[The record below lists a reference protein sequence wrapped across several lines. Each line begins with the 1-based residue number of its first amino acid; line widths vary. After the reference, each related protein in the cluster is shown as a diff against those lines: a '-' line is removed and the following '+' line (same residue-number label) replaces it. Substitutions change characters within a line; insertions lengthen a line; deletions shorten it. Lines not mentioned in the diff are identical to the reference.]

1 MSSNIDNKENK
12 EIKIALVAGEESG
25 DQLGASLIKDLKR
38 IFPSSSFIG
47 VGGRKMQEEGLNSF
61 FEMKKISVMGIL
73 EPLMKI
79 SELLNLRKELK
90 EYLSVEAPDI
100 FIGIDSPDFNLSVSK
115 HLKRQEIKTVQYVSP
130 SIWAWRKGRIK
141 TIEKS
146 VDKVLTLFPFELLAY
161 SESPV
166 EASFVGHPLA
176 HKIPRVLN
184 KESIRNTKFHLNEGK
199 KMIALLPGSRKSE
212 VKMIGEVLLKT
223 AKLIK
228 ELEENACFFMPLAD
242 IGHKELIPNWQDY
255 PWVNFSEKNAQ
266 DVLAGSHLGIVT
278 SGTASLEAA
287 LFKTP
292 VVVVYKTSWI
302 TYLLVK
308 PLLRIKQFSLPNLL
322 AGSSILPELL
332 QYEVTDK
339 NLFNAYK
346 DLENNFSFDNSI
358 APFEKIH
365 LELIADGP
373 DTAAKVIADMI

>member
-1 MSSNIDNKENK
+1 MSSNVDSKENK
-12 EIKIALVAGEESG
+12 KIKIALVAGEESG
-25 DQLGASLIKDLKR
+25 DQLGASLIKDLKS

-47 VGGRKMQEEGLNSF
+47 VGGRRMQQEGLDSF
-61 FEMKKISVMGIL
+61 FEMRKISVMGII
-73 EPLMKI
+73 EPLLKI
-79 SELLNLRKELK
+79 SELLTLRKKLK
-90 EYLSVEAPDI
+90 EYLSAEAPDI
-100 FIGIDSPDFNLSVSK
+100 FIGIDSPDFNLAISR
-115 HLKRQEIKTVQYVSP
+115 HLKMQKIKTVQYVSP

-176 HKIPRVLN
+176 HKIPMDFNKKEIRNNKFLIN
-184 KESIRNTKFHLNEGK
+184 KE

-228 ELEENACFFMPLAD
+228 DLEEDVCFFMPLAD
-242 IGHKELIPNWQDY
+242 IGHKELIPNWEDY
-255 PWVNFSEKNAQ
+255 PWVKFSEKNSQ
-266 DVLAGSHLGIVT
+266 DVLAASHVGIVT

-292 VVVVYKTSWI
+292 VIVVYKTSWI

-339 NLFNAYK
+339 KLFNAYK
-346 DLENNFSFDNSI
+346 DLESNSSHHAI
-358 APFEKIH
+358 AAFEKIH
-365 LELIADGP
+365 SELKANGP
-373 DTAAKVIADMI
+373 DTAAKVIAGMI

>member
-146 VDKVLTLFPFELLAY
+146 VDRVLTLFPFELLAY
-161 SESPV
+161 SESTV

-176 HKIPRVLN
+176 HKIPIDLN
-184 KESIRNTKFHLNEGK
+184 KVELRNKKFHLDKE

-212 VKMIGEVLLKT
+212 VKMIGEILLKT
-223 AKLIK
+223 ASLIK
-228 ELEENACFFMPLAD
+228 DSDEDTKFFMPLAD
-242 IGHKELIPNWQDY
+242 IRHKELIPNWEDY
-255 PWVNFSEKNAQ
+255 PWVTFSEKNAQ
-266 DVLAGSHLGIVT
+266 DVLSASHLGIVT

-292 VVVVYKTSWI
+292 VIVVYKTSWI

-322 AGSSILPELL
+322 AGSAILPELL

-339 NLFNAYK
+339 NLFKAYK
-346 DLENNFSFDNSI
+346 DLKNNNSNNLL
-358 APFEKIH
+358 AAFEKIH
-365 LELIADGP
+365 SELKADGP

>member
-1 MSSNIDNKENK
+1 MSSNVDSKENK
-12 EIKIALVAGEESG
+12 KIKIALVAGEESG

-47 VGGRKMQEEGLNSF
+47 VGGRKMQQEGLDSF
-61 FEMKKISVMGIL
+61 FEMKKISVMGII
-73 EPLMKI
+73 EPLLKI
-79 SELLNLRKELK
+79 SELLTLRKKLK
-90 EYLSVEAPDI
+90 EYLSAEAPDI
-100 FIGIDSPDFNLSVSK
+100 FIGIDSPDFNLAISR
-115 HLKRQEIKTVQYVSP
+115 HLKMQKIKTVQYVSP

-161 SESPV
+161 SESSV

-184 KESIRNTKFHLNEGK
+184 KESIRNAKFHLNDGE

-242 IGHKELIPNWQDY
+242 IDHKELIPNWQDY

-292 VVVVYKTSWI
+292 VVVAYKTNWI

-346 DLENNFSFDNSI
+346 DLASNSSDHAI
-358 APFEKIH
+358 VAFEKIH
-365 LELIADGP
+365 SELKANGP
-373 DTAAKVIADMI
+373 DTAAKVIAEMI

>member
-1 MSSNIDNKENK
+1 MSSNVDSKENK
-12 EIKIALVAGEESG
+12 KIKIALVAGEESG

-47 VGGRKMQEEGLNSF
+47 VGGRKMQQEGLDSF
-61 FEMKKISVMGIL
+61 FEMKKISVMGII
-73 EPLMKI
+73 EPLLKI
-79 SELLNLRKELK
+79 SELLTLRKKLK
-90 EYLSVEAPDI
+90 EYLSAEAPDI
-100 FIGIDSPDFNLSVSK
+100 FIGIDSPDFNLAISR
-115 HLKRQEIKTVQYVSP
+115 HLKMQKIKTVQYVSP

-161 SESPV
+161 SESSV

>member
-146 VDKVLTLFPFELLAY
+146 VDRVLTLFPFELLAY

-176 HKIPRVLN
+176 HKIPIDLN
-184 KESIRNTKFHLNEGK
+184 KVELRNKKFHLDKE

-212 VKMIGEVLLKT
+212 VKMIGEILLKT
-223 AKLIK
+223 ASLIK
-228 ELEENACFFMPLAD
+228 DSDEDTKFFMPLAD
-242 IGHKELIPNWQDY
+242 IRHKELIPNWEDY
-255 PWVNFSEKNAQ
+255 PWVTFSEKNAQ
-266 DVLAGSHLGIVT
+266 DVLSASHLGIVT

-292 VVVVYKTSWI
+292 AIVVYKTSWI
-302 TYLLVK
+302 NYLLVK

-322 AGSSILPELL
+322 AGSAILPELL

-339 NLFNAYK
+339 NLFKAYK
-346 DLENNFSFDNSI
+346 DLKNNNSNNLL
-358 APFEKIH
+358 AAFEKIH
-365 LELIADGP
+365 SELKADGP

>member
-90 EYLSVEAPDI
+90 EYLSVETPDI

-176 HKIPRVLN
+176 HKIPIDLN
-184 KESIRNTKFHLNEGK
+184 KVELRNKKFHLDKE

-212 VKMIGEVLLKT
+212 VKMIGEILLKT
-223 AKLIK
+223 ASLIK
-228 ELEENACFFMPLAD
+228 DSDDDTKFFMPLAD
-242 IGHKELIPNWQDY
+242 IRHKELIPNWEDY
-255 PWVNFSEKNAQ
+255 PWVTFSEKNAQ
-266 DVLAGSHLGIVT
+266 DVLSASHLGIVT

-292 VVVVYKTSWI
+292 VIVVYKTSWI

-322 AGSSILPELL
+322 AGSAILPELL

-339 NLFNAYK
+339 NLFKAYK
-346 DLENNFSFDNSI
+346 DLKNNNSNNLL
-358 APFEKIH
+358 AAFEKIH
-365 LELIADGP
+365 SELKADGP

>member
-1 MSSNIDNKENK
+1 MSSNIDSKEIK
-12 EIKIALVAGEESG
+12 KIKIALVAGEESG

-47 VGGRKMQEEGLNSF
+47 VGGRKMQQEGLDSF
-61 FEMKKISVMGIL
+61 FEMKKISVMGIF

-79 SELLNLRKELK
+79 SELLTLRKELK

-100 FIGIDSPDFNLSVSK
+100 FIGIDSPDFNLAISR
-115 HLKRQEIKTVQYVSP
+115 HLKMQKIKTVQYVSP

-141 TIEKS
+141 TIERS
-146 VDKVLTLFPFELLAY
+146 VDKVLTLFPFELLAN
-161 SESPV
+161 SVSPV

-176 HKIPRVLN
+176 HKIPTELN
-184 KESIRNTKFHLNEGK
+184 KKEIRNNKFHVNKEN
-199 KMIALLPGSRKSE
+199 MIALLPGSRKSE
-212 VKMIGEVLLKT
+212 VKMIGEVLLKAT
-223 AKLIK
+223 KLIK
-228 ELEENACFFMPLAD
+228 DLEEDVCFFMPLAD
-242 IGHKELIPNWQDY
+242 IGHKELIPNWEDY
-255 PWVNFSEKNAQ
+255 PWVKFSEKNAQ
-266 DVLAGSHLGIVT
+266 DVLAASHLGIVT

-292 VVVVYKTSWI
+292 VIVVYKTSWI

-346 DLENNFSFDNSI
+346 ALENNSSHHAI
-358 APFEKIH
+358 AAFEKIH
-365 LELIADGP
+365 SELKADGP
-373 DTAAKVIADMI
+373 DTAAKVIAEMI

>member
-61 FEMKKISVMGIL
+61 FEMKKISVMGVL

-100 FIGIDSPDFNLSVSK
+100 FIGIDSPDFNLSISK

-146 VDKVLTLFPFELLAY
+146 VDRVLTLFPFELLAY
-161 SESPV
+161 SESSV

-176 HKIPRVLN
+176 HKIPTDLNKVELRNKKFRLN
-184 KESIRNTKFHLNEGK
+184 KE

-212 VKMIGEVLLKT
+212 VKMIGEILLKT
-223 AKLIK
+223 ASLIK
-228 ELEENACFFMPLAD
+228 DSDEDTKFFMPLAD
-242 IGHKELIPNWQDY
+242 IRHKELIPNWEDY
-255 PWVNFSEKNAQ
+255 PWVTFSEKNAQ
-266 DVLAGSHLGIVT
+266 DVLSASHLGIVT

-292 VVVVYKTSWI
+292 AIVVYKTSWI
-302 TYLLVK
+302 NYLLVK

-322 AGSSILPELL
+322 SDSAILPELL

-339 NLFNAYK
+339 NLFKAYK
-346 DLENNFSFDNSI
+346 DLKNNNSNNLL
-358 APFEKIH
+358 AAFEKIH
-365 LELIADGP
+365 LELKADGP

>member
-1 MSSNIDNKENK
+1 MLSNIDNKENK
-12 EIKIALVAGEESG
+12 KIKIALVAGEESG
-25 DQLGASLIKDLKR
+25 DQLGASLIKDLKQ

-73 EPLMKI
+73 EPLMKL

-90 EYLSVEAPDI
+90 EYLTAEAPDI
-100 FIGIDSPDFNLSVSK
+100 FIGIDSPDFNLSISRY
-115 HLKRQEIKTVQYVSP
+115 LKKQEIKTVQYVSP

-141 TIEKS
+141 TVEKS

-161 SESPV
+161 SESSV
-166 EASFVGHPLA
+166 ETSFVGHPLA
-176 HKIPRVLN
+176 HKIPMDLN
-184 KESIRNTKFHLNEGK
+184 KAEIRNKDFNLDKE
-199 KMIALLPGSRKSE
+199 KMVALLPGSRKSE

-228 ELEENACFFMPLAD
+228 EKEKDTTFFMPLAD
-242 IGHKELIPNWQDY
+242 IRHRELISNWTDY
-255 PWVNFSEKNAQ
+255 PWVKFSEKNAQ
-266 DVLAGSHLGIVT
+266 EVLAASHFGIVT

-292 VVVVYKTSWI
+292 VIVVYKTSWI

-322 AGSSILPELL
+322 VGSSILQELL

-339 NLFNAYK
+339 NLFKAYK
-346 DLENNFSFDNSI
+346 VLKNSNSSDVL
-358 APFEKIH
+358 AAFKKIH
-365 LELIADGP
+365 SELKADGP
-373 DTAAKVIADMI
+373 DTAAKVIAEMI

>member
-1 MSSNIDNKENK
+1 MSSNIDSKENK
-12 EIKIALVAGEESG
+12 KIKIALVAGEESG

-47 VGGRKMQEEGLNSF
+47 VGGRKMQQECLDSF
-61 FEMKKISVMGIL
+61 FEMKKISVMGIF

-79 SELLNLRKELK
+79 SELLTLRKELK

-100 FIGIDSPDFNLSVSK
+100 FIGIDSPDFNLAISR
-115 HLKRQEIKTVQYVSP
+115 HLKMQKIKTVQYVSP

-176 HKIPRVLN
+176 HKIPTDFDKKEIRNNKFHIN
-184 KESIRNTKFHLNEGK
+184 KE

-212 VKMIGEVLLKT
+212 VKMIGEILLKT

-228 ELEENACFFMPLAD
+228 DLEENVCFFMPLAD

-346 DLENNFSFDNSI
+346 ALENNSSHHAI
-358 APFEKIH
+358 AAFKKIH
-365 LELIADGP
+365 SELKADGP
-373 DTAAKVIADMI
+373 DTAAKVIAEMI

>member
-1 MSSNIDNKENK
+1 MSSNIDSKENK
-12 EIKIALVAGEESG
+12 KIKIALVAGEESG

-47 VGGRKMQEEGLNSF
+47 VGGRKMQQEGLDSF
-61 FEMKKISVMGIL
+61 FEMKKISVMGIF
-73 EPLMKI
+73 EPLMKF
-79 SELLNLRKELK
+79 SELLTLRKELK

-100 FIGIDSPDFNLSVSK
+100 FIGIDSPDFNLAISR
-115 HLKRQEIKTVQYVSP
+115 HLKMQKIKTVQYVSP

-176 HKIPRVLN
+176 HKIPMDFNKKEIRNNKFHIN
-184 KESIRNTKFHLNEGK
+184 KE

-228 ELEENACFFMPLAD
+228 DLEEDTCFFMPLAD
-242 IGHKELIPNWQDY
+242 IGHKELIPNWEDY
-255 PWVNFSEKNAQ
+255 PWVKFSEKNSQ
-266 DVLAGSHLGIVT
+266 DVLAASHVGIVT

-292 VVVVYKTSWI
+292 VIVVYKTSWI

-346 DLENNFSFDNSI
+346 DLENNSSHHAI
-358 APFEKIH
+358 AAFEKIH
-365 LELIADGP
+365 SELKADGP
-373 DTAAKVIADMI
+373 DTAAKVIAEMI

>member
-1 MSSNIDNKENK
+1 MSSNIDSKENK
-12 EIKIALVAGEESG
+12 EFKIALVAGEESG
-25 DQLGASLIKDLKR
+25 DLLGASLIKDLKI

-47 VGGRKMQEEGLNSF
+47 VGGRKMQEEGLDSF
-61 FEMKKISVMGIL
+61 FDMKKISVMGIL

-100 FIGIDSPDFNLSVSK
+100 FIGIDSPDFNLSISK

-161 SESPV
+161 SGSSV

-176 HKIPRVLN
+176 HKIPIDLN
-184 KESIRNTKFHLNEGK
+184 KAELRNKKFHLNKE

-212 VKMIGEVLLKT
+212 VKMIGEILLKT
-223 AKLIK
+223 ANLIK
-228 ELEENACFFMPLAD
+228 DSDEDTKFFMPLAD
-242 IGHKELIPNWQDY
+242 IRHKELIPNWEDY
-255 PWVNFSEKNAQ
+255 PWVTFSEKNAQ
-266 DVLAGSHLGIVT
+266 DVLSASNLGIVT

-292 VVVVYKTSWI
+292 VIVVYKTSWI
-302 TYLLVK
+302 TYFLVK

-322 AGSSILPELL
+322 AGSAILPELL

-339 NLFNAYK
+339 NLFKAYK
-346 DLENNFSFDNSI
+346 DIKNSSGNNLL
-358 APFEKIH
+358 ATFEKIH
-365 LELIADGP
+365 SELKADGP
-373 DTAAKVIADMI
+373 DTAAKVIAEMI

>member
-1 MSSNIDNKENK
+1 MSTNIDSKENK
-12 EIKIALVAGEESG
+12 KIKIALVAGEESG

-47 VGGRKMQEEGLNSF
+47 VGGRKMQQEGLDSF
-61 FEMKKISVMGIL
+61 FEMRKISVMGII
-73 EPLMKI
+73 EPLLKI
-79 SELLNLRKELK
+79 SELLTLRKKLK
-90 EYLSVEAPDI
+90 EYLSAEAPDI
-100 FIGIDSPDFNLSVSK
+100 FIGIDSPDFNLAISR
-115 HLKRQEIKTVQYVSP
+115 HLKMQKIKTVQYVSP

-228 ELEENACFFMPLAD
+228 DFEEDARFFMPLAD
-242 IGHKELIPNWQDY
+242 IGHKELISNWEDY
-255 PWVNFSEKNAQ
+255 PWVNFSEKNSQ
-266 DVLAGSHLGIVT
+266 DILAASHLGIVT

-292 VVVVYKTSWI
+292 VIVVYKTNWI

-339 NLFNAYK
+339 NIFNAYK
-346 DLENNFSFDNSI
+346 DLEDNSSLHAI
-358 APFEKIH
+358 AAFEKIH
-365 LELIADGP
+365 SELKADGP
-373 DTAAKVIADMI
+373 DTAAKVIAEMI

>member
-100 FIGIDSPDFNLSVSK
+100 FIGIDSPDFNLSISK

-146 VDKVLTLFPFELLAY
+146 VDRVLTLFPFELLAY

-176 HKIPRVLN
+176 HKIPIDLN
-184 KESIRNTKFHLNEGK
+184 KVELRNKKFHLDKE

-212 VKMIGEVLLKT
+212 VKMIGEILLKT
-223 AKLIK
+223 ASLIK
-228 ELEENACFFMPLAD
+228 DSDEDTKFFMPLAD
-242 IGHKELIPNWQDY
+242 IRHKELIPNWEDY
-255 PWVNFSEKNAQ
+255 PWVTFSEKNAQ
-266 DVLAGSHLGIVT
+266 DVLSASHLGIVT

-292 VVVVYKTSWI
+292 VIVVYKTSWI

-322 AGSSILPELL
+322 AGSAILPELL

-339 NLFNAYK
+339 NLFKAYK
-346 DLENNFSFDNSI
+346 DLKNNNSNNLL
-358 APFEKIH
+358 AAFEKIH
-365 LELIADGP
+365 SELKADGP

>member
-1 MSSNIDNKENK
+1 MSSNIDSKENK

-61 FEMKKISVMGIL
+61 FEMKKISVMGVL

-146 VDKVLTLFPFELLAY
+146 VDRVLTLFPFELLAY

-176 HKIPRVLN
+176 HKIPIDLN
-184 KESIRNTKFHLNEGK
+184 KVELRNKKFHLNEE

-212 VKMIGEVLLKT
+212 VKMIGEILLKT
-223 AKLIK
+223 ASLIK
-228 ELEENACFFMPLAD
+228 DSDEDTKFFMPLAD
-242 IGHKELIPNWQDY
+242 IRHKELIPNWEDY
-255 PWVNFSEKNAQ
+255 PWVTFSEKNAQ
-266 DVLAGSHLGIVT
+266 DVLSASHLGIVT

-292 VVVVYKTSWI
+292 AIVVYKTSWI
-302 TYLLVK
+302 NYLLVK

-322 AGSSILPELL
+322 SGSAILPELL
-332 QYEVTDK
+332 QYEVTEK
-339 NLFNAYK
+339 NLFKAYK
-346 DLENNFSFDNSI
+346 DLKNNNSNNLL
-358 APFEKIH
+358 AAFEKIH
-365 LELIADGP
+365 LELKADGP

>member
-90 EYLSVEAPDI
+90 EYLSVETPDI

-146 VDKVLTLFPFELLAY
+146 VDRVLTLFPFELLAY

-166 EASFVGHPLA
+166 EAYFVGHPLA
-176 HKIPRVLN
+176 HKIPIDLN
-184 KESIRNTKFHLNEGK
+184 KVELRNKKFHLNEE

-212 VKMIGEVLLKT
+212 VKMIGEILLKT
-223 AKLIK
+223 ASLIK
-228 ELEENACFFMPLAD
+228 DSDDDTKFFMPLAD
-242 IGHKELIPNWQDY
+242 IRHKELIPNWEDY
-255 PWVNFSEKNAQ
+255 PWVTFSEKNAQ
-266 DVLAGSHLGIVT
+266 DILSASHLGIVT

-292 VVVVYKTSWI
+292 VIVVYKTSWI

-322 AGSSILPELL
+322 AGSAILPELL
-332 QYEVTDK
+332 QHEVTDE
-339 NLFNAYK
+339 NLFKAYK
-346 DLENNFSFDNSI
+346 DLKNNSNNLL
-358 APFEKIH
+358 AAFEKIH
-365 LELIADGP
+365 SELKADGP

>member
-100 FIGIDSPDFNLSVSK
+100 FIGIDSPDFNLSISK

-146 VDKVLTLFPFELLAY
+146 VDRVLTLFPFELLAY

-176 HKIPRVLN
+176 HKIPIDLN
-184 KESIRNTKFHLNEGK
+184 KVELRNKKFHLDKE

-212 VKMIGEVLLKT
+212 VKMIGEILLKT
-223 AKLIK
+223 ASLIK
-228 ELEENACFFMPLAD
+228 DSDEDTKFFMPLAD
-242 IGHKELIPNWQDY
+242 IRHKELIPNWEDY
-255 PWVNFSEKNAQ
+255 PWVTFSEKNAQ
-266 DVLAGSHLGIVT
+266 DVLSASHLGIVT

-292 VVVVYKTSWI
+292 AIVVYKTSWI
-302 TYLLVK
+302 NYLLVK

-322 AGSSILPELL
+322 AGSAILPELL

-339 NLFNAYK
+339 NLFKAYK
-346 DLENNFSFDNSI
+346 DLKNNNSNNLL
-358 APFEKIH
+358 AAFEKIH
-365 LELIADGP
+365 SELKADGP